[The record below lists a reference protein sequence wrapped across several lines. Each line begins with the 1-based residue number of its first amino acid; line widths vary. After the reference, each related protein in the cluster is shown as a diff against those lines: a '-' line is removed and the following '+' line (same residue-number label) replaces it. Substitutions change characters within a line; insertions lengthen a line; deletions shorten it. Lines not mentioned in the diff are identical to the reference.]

1 MSRQRQVPTRTC
13 VACRQRRPKIEL
25 LRIVRTPQGNVV
37 FDGVGRVD
45 GRGAYVCG
53 DVDHWGD
60 GVNRG
65 KLNHALKIEID
76 ESTIK
81 SLSEAITSHQNAHND

>member
-1 MSRQRQVPTRTC
+1 M
-13 VACRQRRPKIEL
+13 ACRQRRPKIEL